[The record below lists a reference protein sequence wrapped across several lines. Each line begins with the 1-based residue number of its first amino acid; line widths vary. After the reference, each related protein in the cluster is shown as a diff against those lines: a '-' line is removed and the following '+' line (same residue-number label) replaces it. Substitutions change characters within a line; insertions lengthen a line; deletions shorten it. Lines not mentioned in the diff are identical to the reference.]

1 MSLHDIRKSN
11 MERIKTF
18 LQYIDFQ
25 IFDDNMDP
33 ILRKNNLLILDL
45 KKKDELITNEKD
57 EMDNFIRLF
66 NASEENRIIIEMKI
80 VYLYKTIEI
89 NLKTLLKV
97 AYDLSDSKIKS
108 FFNIENIISFLNEK
122 DINIKTSKFYDDFNI
137 LRKLNNQIKHS
148 SLIIQDKELLKC
160 GYFESNQYTSTE
172 LNNFYN
178 SIKDIPRL
186 FLKDIQ
192 DQIYNDLYVYTPERI
207 EELSKELVKRM
218 DNSQIENLVT
228 SLQKHQSLTQ

>member
-25 IFDDNMDP
+25 IFDDNVDP

-45 KKKDELITNEKD
+45 EKKDELITNEKD

-89 NLKTLLKV
+89 NLKTLLNV
-97 AYDLSDSKIKS
+97 AYDLSDSKKS
-108 FFNIENIISFLNEK
+108 FFNIESIISFLNEK
-122 DINIKTSKFYDDFNI
+122 DINIKTSKFYNDFNI

-160 GYFESNQYTSTE
+160 GYFKSNQYTSTE
-172 LNNFYN
+172 LNIFYN
-178 SIKDIPRL
+178 SIKDKPRL